1 MWHMVARCQ
10 ESITQDEKGQFGHP
24 TGYLPRIRR
33 LGEACLDPSIGI
45 NRSERRAT
53 VTRSWGLE
61 VFRHRDLAA
70 RTAAFAASADVGA
83 SFAPNLL
90 PRKPLDQ
97 AIATGVSASIAYGV
111 ANLSQSFIDGMS
123 RRIAPGRDRAPTES
137 RKYLNT
143 IANLTAI
150 GAGVALQRVFVQR
163 RGEPVK
169 RAAVRTIGW
178 ELTFSGIS
186 GLGITAVTG
195 ALERRTDRPDGKTH
209 PAVLPISFAVG
220 AVIAAGEITWYRR
233 HQENAPPLVNSLG
246 QGLLVMAGVSG
257 VGFAETRL
265 ARVVALGVRRTVPG
279 LSLLAEPIGHAFGL
293 GIIGA
298 GLTFGME
305 YVNRQAEQG
314 GAAIEA
320 AYQDPATGERVSGGP
335 NSVVDWQTLSREGR
349 RFVNMALTP
358 DEITAV
364 TGKPAVSP
372 VRAFVGLTTA
382 PTVDARVAIAMQ
394 ELENLGAFERSVL
407 CFSSPTGTGYINY
420 VVAETLEYLTGGDCA
435 TVGLQY
441 SLRPSFLSLDKV
453 KLGREQNRALLH
465 AIHGRL
471 MGIDPAKRPR
481 FVTMG
486 ESLGAFTM
494 QDAFLHEG
502 TGGLHRAG
510 IDRGLFIGTP
520 AESKWAEQ
528 WRFDPE
534 RYDPDSEVVEV
545 ASYEEWLELSPERRE
560 SARYVLLSHHEDPIT
575 KFSPAMAVQ
584 KPEWL
589 EDGPRRSPAV
599 HEGVSWRPFTTFVLT
614 AVDMKNA
621 TDVVPGTFEA
631 FGHDYRADLARFTAL
646 SFGLEVSEDE
656 LATIERALRE
666 RELTWAEKRLVA
678 EQIAQAKEAISR
690 QMSSWGATGEVLP
703 SGLSGLTAMSA
714 GALGSGSG
722 TG

>member
-1 MWHMVARCQ
+1 MAR
-10 ESITQDEKGQFGHP
+10 
-24 TGYLPRIRR
+24 R
-33 LGEACLDPSIGI
+33 
-45 NRSERRAT
+45 
-53 VTRSWGLE
+53 WGLE
-61 VFRHRDLAA
+61 VFRHRDLGA
-70 RTAAFAASADVGA
+70 RTATFAASADVGA

-97 AIATGVSASIAYGV
+97 AIATGVSASLAYGV
-111 ANLSQSFIDGMS
+111 TNMSQSFIDSLS

-150 GAGVALQRVFVQR
+150 GAGVALQRMFVAR

-169 RAAVRTIGW
+169 RAAARTLGW
-178 ELTFSGIS
+178 ELTFTGIA
-186 GLGITAVTG
+186 GLGITGVTG
-195 ALERRTDRPDGKTH
+195 ALERRTVRPDGSSH

-220 AVIAAGEITWYRR
+220 ALIAAGEITWYRR
-233 HQENAPPLVNSLG
+233 HQEKAPPLANSLG

-257 VGFAETRL
+257 VGYAETRL
-265 ARVVALGVRRTVPG
+265 ARFVALGVRRTVPG

-293 GIIGA
+293 GLIGA
-298 GLTFGME
+298 GLYAGIE

-335 NSVVDWQTLSREGR
+335 NSIVDWQSLSREGR

-358 DEITAV
+358 EEITAV
-364 TGKPAVSP
+364 TGRPAISP
-372 VRAFVGLTTA
+372 VRAFVGLATA

-394 ELENLGAFERSVL
+394 ELEDLGAFERSVL

-420 VVAETLEYLTGGDCA
+420 VVAETLEYLTDGDCA

-471 MGIDPAKRPR
+471 MGIEESKRPR

-510 IDRGLFIGTP
+510 IGRGLFIGTP

-528 WRFDPE
+528 WRLDPE
-534 RYDPDSEVVEV
+534 RYDPDNEVVEV
-545 ASYEEWLELSPERRE
+545 ASYEEWLELPEDRRQ
-560 SARYVLLSHHEDPIT
+560 SARYLLLSHHEDPIT
-575 KFSPAMAVQ
+575 KFSPAIAVQ
-584 KPEWL
+584 APEWMG
-589 EDGPRRSPAV
+589 DGTERSPAMQK
-599 HEGVSWRPFTTFVLT
+599 GVRWRPFTTFVLT

-621 TDVVPGTFEA
+621 TDVVPGTFDA
-631 FGHDYRADLARFTAL
+631 FGHDYRADLARFTSIA
-646 SFGLEVSEDE
+646 FGLDVSEPE
-656 LATIERALRE
+656 LATVEKALRE

-678 EQIAQAKEAISR
+678 EQIAQAREAISR
-690 QMSSWGATGEVLP
+690 QMSSWGATGDVLP

-714 GALGSGSG
+714 GALGSGSSSSG
-722 TG
+722 

>member
-1 MWHMVARCQ
+1 MA
-10 ESITQDEKGQFGHP
+10 
-24 TGYLPRIRR
+24 PRIRVVQ
-33 LGEACLDPSIGI
+33 G
-45 NRSERRAT
+45 ERRPT
-53 VTRSWGLE
+53 VARSWGLE
-61 VFRHRDLAA
+61 IFQHRDLAA
-70 RTAAFAASADVGA
+70 RTAVFSASADVGA

-97 AIATGVSASIAYGV
+97 AIATGVSASLAYGV
-111 ANLSQSFIDGMS
+111 ANLSQSFIDGLS
-123 RRIAPGRDRAPTES
+123 RRVAPGRDRAPTES

-150 GAGVALQRVFVQR
+150 GAGVALQRLFVER

-169 RAAVRTIGW
+169 RAAMRTLGW
-178 ELTFSGIS
+178 ELTFSGVS

-195 ALERRTDRPDGKTH
+195 ALERRSIRPDDKTH
-209 PAVLPISFAVG
+209 LAVLPISFAVG
-220 AVIAAGEITWYRR
+220 ALIAAGEITWYRR
-233 HQENAPPLVNSLG
+233 HQDEAPPLANSLG

-265 ARVVALGVRRTVPG
+265 ARVVALGVRRAVPG

-293 GIIGA
+293 GLIGA
-298 GLTFGME
+298 GLGIGME

-314 GAAIEA
+314 AAAIEA

-364 TGKPAVSP
+364 TGKSALSP

-382 PTVDARVAIAMQ
+382 PTVDARVAITMQ

-407 CFSSPTGTGYINY
+407 CFSSPTGAGYINY
-420 VVAETLEYLTGGDCA
+420 VVTETVEYLTNGDCA

-471 MGIDPAKRPR
+471 MGIEASKRPR
-481 FVTMG
+481 FVAMG

-510 IDRGLFIGTP
+510 ISRGLFIGTP

-528 WRFDPE
+528 WRLDPE
-534 RYDPDSEVVEV
+534 RYDPDNEVVEV
-545 ASYEEWLELSPERRE
+545 ANYEEWLALPPERRD
-560 SARYVLLSHHEDPIT
+560 SGRYILLSHHEDPIT
-575 KFSPAMAVQ
+575 KFSPALAVQ
-584 KPEWL
+584 QPRWMAE
-589 EDGPRRSPAV
+589 GPARSPAIR
-599 HEGVSWRPFTTFVLT
+599 EGVRWRPFTTFVLT

-646 SFGLEVSEDE
+646 SFGLDTDE
-656 LATIERALRE
+656 AQLESIEQALRE
-666 RELTWAEKRLVA
+666 RELTWAEKRLLA
-678 EQIAQAKEAISR
+678 EQIALAKEAISR
-690 QMSSWGATGEVLP
+690 HMGSWGATGDVLP
-703 SGLSGLTAMSA
+703 SGLSGLSAMSA
-714 GALGSGSG
+714 GALGRG
-722 TG
+722 TGTG

>member
-1 MWHMVARCQ
+1 MAR
-10 ESITQDEKGQFGHP
+10 
-24 TGYLPRIRR
+24 R
-33 LGEACLDPSIGI
+33 
-45 NRSERRAT
+45 
-53 VTRSWGLE
+53 WGLE
-61 VFRHRDLAA
+61 IFQHRDLAA
-70 RTAAFAASADVGA
+70 QSAVFAASADVGA

-97 AIATGVSASIAYGV
+97 AIATGVSASFAYGV
-111 ANLSQSFIDGMS
+111 ANLSQSFIDGLS
-123 RRIAPGRDRAPTES
+123 RRVAPGRDRSPTES

-143 IANLTAI
+143 IANVTAI
-150 GAGVALQRVFVQR
+150 GAGVALQRLFVER

-169 RAAVRTIGW
+169 RAAVRTLGW
-178 ELTFSGIS
+178 QLAFSGVS
-186 GLGITAVTG
+186 GLGITAMTG
-195 ALERRTDRPDGKTH
+195 ALERRSIRPDGKTH
-209 PAVLPISFAVG
+209 AAVLPISFAVG
-220 AVIAAGEITWYRR
+220 ALLAAGEITWYRR
-233 HQENAPPLVNSLG
+233 HQEDSPPLANSLG
-246 QGLLVMAGVSG
+246 QGMLVMVGVSG

-265 ARVVALGVRRTVPG
+265 ARVVALGVRRAVPG
-279 LSLLAEPIGHAFGL
+279 MALLAEPIGHAFGL
-293 GIIGA
+293 GLIGT
-298 GLTFGME
+298 GLLFGME

-320 AYQDPATGERVSGGP
+320 AYQEPATGERVSGGP
-335 NSVVDWQTLSREGR
+335 NSVVDWQSLSREGR

-358 DEITAV
+358 EEISGV
-364 TGKPAVSP
+364 TGRPAISP
-372 VRAFVGLTTA
+372 VRAFVGLATA
-382 PTVDARVAIAMQ
+382 PTVDARVSIAMQ

-420 VVAETLEYLTGGDCA
+420 VVAETLEYLTNGDCA

-471 MGIDPAKRPR
+471 MGIEESKRPR
-481 FVTMG
+481 FVAMG

-510 IDRGLFIGTP
+510 ICRGLFIGTP

-528 WRFDPE
+528 WRFDRE
-534 RYDPDSEVVEV
+534 RYDPDGEVIEV
-545 ASYEEWLELSPERRE
+545 ASYEEWLQLSPERRE
-560 SARYVLLSHHEDPIT
+560 SSRYVLLSHHEDPIT
-575 KFSPAMAVQ
+575 KFSPALAVQ
-584 KPEWL
+584 RPEWMA
-589 EDGPRRSPAV
+589 DGDGRSPAI
-599 HEGVSWRPFTTFVLT
+599 HEGVRWRPFTTFVLT

-621 TDVVPGTFEA
+621 TNVIPGTFEA

-646 SFGLEVSEDE
+646 SFGLEVNEAE
-656 LATIERALRE
+656 LESIEKALRD
-666 RELTWAEKRLVA
+666 REFTWAEKRLVA
-678 EQIAQAKEAISR
+678 EQFAQAKEAISR
-690 QMSSWGATGEVLP
+690 QMSSWGATGDVIP
-703 SGLSGLTAMSA
+703 AGLSGLTAMSA